1 MYDFN
6 GRTLLLTG
14 ANGGISREIARE
26 FYNCGATMVL
36 TDLNIDGLRAFCE
49 ELDPSGQKVV
59 AAKMDVTRS
68 EDSDAAAQLAKD
80 RFGGIDFLVTAA
92 GYFPEVPARD
102 MTNAQWSQ
110 IIAINLDGTFYA
122 SRAAIPYMRD
132 GGAMVHIASLAGHFG
147 SIWHS
152 HYAAAKGGVLSF
164 ARTLAKE
171 LAPKIRVN
179 SVSPGIIDTVM
190 VRELMEQGGGDWI
203 KATPL
208 QRLGRPEEVAT
219 VISFLCSDGA
229 SFLTGETIHINGGL
243 YIAS

>member
-1 MYDFN
+1 MYDFK

-14 ANGGISREIARE
+14 ANGGISRAIASE
-26 FYNCGATMVL
+26 FYRCGANLYL
-36 TDLNIDGLRAFCE
+36 TDLNEAALRKFAD
-49 ELDPSGQKVV
+49 ELDPSGTRIVV
-59 AAKMDVTRS
+59 AVQDVTRS
-68 EDSDAAAQLAKD
+68 DHADRVVSACAE

-92 GYFPEVPARD
+92 GYFPEKAAKD
-102 MTNAQWSQ
+102 MTDEEWRQ
-110 IIAINLDGTFYA
+110 ILAINLDGTFYV
-122 SRAAIPYMRD
+122 SRAAIPVMRD
-132 GGAMVHIASLAGHFG
+132 NSAMVHIASLAGHFG

-179 SVSPGIIDTVM
+179 SVSPGIIETVM
-190 VRELMEQGGGDWI
+190 TKDLMNQGGDQWI
-203 KATPL
+203 ASTPMG
-208 QRLGRPEEVAT
+208 RMGRPDEVAT

-229 SFLTGETIHINGGL
+229 SFLTGETVHINGGL

>member
-14 ANGGISREIARE
+14 ANGGISRAIAGE
-26 FYNCGATMVL
+26 FYKAGATMVL
-36 TDLNIDGLRAFCE
+36 TDLNIDGLTAFCK

-59 AAKMDVTRS
+59 PIKMDVTKS
-68 EDSDAAAQLAKD
+68 GDADTAAKLANDK
-80 RFGGIDFLVTAA
+80 FGGIDFLVTAA
-92 GYFPEVPARD
+92 GYFPEVPMKD
-102 MTNAQWSQ
+102 MTDAQWSH
-110 IIAINLDGTFYA
+110 IIGVNLDGTFYA
-122 SRAAIPYMRD
+122 SRAVIPFMRD

-190 VRELMEQGGGDWI
+190 VRDLMEEGGDDWI
-203 KATPL
+203 SGTPL

-229 SFLTGETIHINGGL
+229 SFVTGETIHINGGL